1 MEKADS
7 VKWAQVEKILQKA
20 EKTELVDLIRELYGH
35 SVGDRMLINSRYLG
49 ESVKTKMNKMLDQY
63 RKIIK
68 EEFSPEE
75 GLEKIHYYVAERAIN
90 DYSNA
95 SGDFLGT
102 LDLMLTYVEGGVQ
115 FARIFGTIDDE
126 FYDNIEG
133 MLERFCEQLKTEE
146 GQKYYHLFR
155 ERLLKV
161 DVGLENVGWGFE
173 EAIYDL
179 ISDIEDFFEEEQSD
193 S

>member
-1 MEKADS
+1 
-7 VKWAQVEKILQKA
+7 
-20 EKTELVDLIRELYGH
+20 
-35 SVGDRMLINSRYLG
+35 ML
-49 ESVKTKMNKMLDQY
+49 
-63 RKIIK
+63 K
-68 EEFSPEE
+68 E
-75 GLEKIHYYVAERAIN
+75 
-90 DYSNA
+90 
-95 SGDFLGT
+95 
-102 LDLMLTYVEGGVQ
+102 GVQ

-179 ISDIEDFFEEEQSD
+179 ISDIEDFFEEEQID